1 MNPTVEQ
8 RGARGDAPP
17 SGVEAAPADPGPAGA
32 RWLRVLGRLPD
43 PLLYALGALIGWSL
57 RYGLRY
63 RVEVA
68 SANLRRCFPERSRG
82 ELRSLLNAHY
92 RRLGELVAEFCKLS
106 VIGPGQ
112 LRARVRLL
120 HLERVQAQA
129 AAGRSVLL
137 LAAHQCNWEW
147 SLQAVALGLGIT
159 LDAAY
164 KPLHSSRA
172 DRQLRAIRA
181 RFGARL
187 LPAKT
192 LLRELSRRRRA
203 VHALALL
210 ADQAPASSEV
220 RHSVQFL
227 ATETAFYGGPAELA
241 RLTGYAAFFVAMRRL
256 RRGHYEVE
264 FLPLSSG
271 EERLDAASFTA
282 RYAQQ
287 VEAQVLAA
295 PADWTWTHRRWK
307 PPR

>member
-1 MNPTVEQ
+1 MNHTVEE
-8 RGARGDAPP
+8 RGAHRDAC
-17 SGVEAAPADPGPAGA
+17 GADAAAPDPRPAGA
-32 RWLRVLGRLPD
+32 RWLRALGRLPW
-43 PLLYALGALIGWSL
+43 PLLYALCALLAWL
-57 RYGLRY
+57 LHYGLRY
-63 RVEVA
+63 RVGVA
-68 SANLRRCFPERSRG
+68 RANLRRCFPERSAG
-82 ELRSLLNAHY
+82 EIGALLNAHY

-106 VIGPGQ
+106 VMPPAQ
-112 LRARVRLL
+112 LRARVQLL
-120 HLERVQAQA
+120 HVERVQAQA
-129 AAGRSVLL
+129 GAGRSVLL

-147 SLQAVALGLGIT
+147 SLQAVALGLGMP

-164 KPLHSSRA
+164 KPLHSSSA
-172 DRQLRAIRA
+172 DRQLRAVRA

-187 LPAKT
+187 IPAKT

-220 RHSVQFL
+220 RHSVHFL
-227 ATETAFYGGPAELA
+227 ATDTAFYGGPAELA
-241 RLTGYAAFFVAMRRL
+241 RLTGYAAFFVAMRRV

-264 FLPLSSG
+264 FLPLSSC

-287 VEAQVLAA
+287 VEAQVRAA

-307 PPR
+307 PMR